1 MGGDTK
7 GSYAAGSSSA
17 SENGAA
23 SGSSPPPPRGPSP
36 QRIIIP
42 VLPSDPNDVIHSLQ
56 YEMPSSMT
64 PEDHVE
70 YAQFQHLS
78 SDLEAHLPAAAAMA
92 HREQGQLANLHRA
105 RMKELEKVWEGSK
118 PHLRKHE
125 KLVKELGSPEAAAA
139 ELVSPTRLSF
149 RAELEQ
155 RPLDKGILEEIY
167 MNLHGKRIER
177 RLKKGVSWE
186 HWITK
191 GDGTAPVFTASRKAQ
206 QTFGMGTQVR
216 LVASA
221 SDVSQFPSSASFTGR
236 RSSTADSGSEKGKG
250 KKPVMVSPLPPEVAF
265 IGRTSSGK
273 SSLINALLN
282 AAVAPYGHLQGTT
295 TQVSFYAIGQAM
307 TLVDCPGYG
316 YYNPLQT
323 PEVEA
328 LNAVRVMR
336 SYLQQGATSKPRRVE
351 KRSPQQ
357 KQKRR
362 RRQGDKK
369 DSSSSPET
377 SARET
382 EDEKR
387 RDPLGGDAGE
397 GNNNKNNINSK
408 EEGAVAEDSLFT
420 PPRVLPFSS
429 VTPLRPVKRVFL
441 CVSSRGLQHM
451 DWAYCDFLES
461 LGVPFSVVLTK
472 TDAAP
477 IRFLARLADY
487 TRCRLVHY
495 RHCKELML
503 TSSLRLA
510 GIDKMQNLISSM
522 ARQTNQSGS
531 ASQFLF
537 QGPVTSSK
545 SGMGHNGVENGEEL
559 DFSSIV

>member
-1 MGGDTK
+1 M
-7 GSYAAGSSSA
+7 SSRFQSAADNRSQPSEEYQPRPSA
-17 SENGAA
+17 AAA
-23 SGSSPPPPRGPSP
+23 SAP
-36 QRIIIP
+36 QRILIP
-42 VLPSDPNDVIHSLQ
+42 VLPSDPEDVIHSLQ
-56 YEMPSSMT
+56 HEMPSSMT

-70 YAQFQHLS
+70 YAQFQHPS
-78 SDLEAHLPAAAAMA
+78 SQLEAHLPAAAAIA
-92 HREQGQLANLHRA
+92 HREQGQRAHLHRA

-125 KLVKELGSPEAAAA
+125 KLVKELGSAEAAAA
-139 ELVSPTRLSF
+139 ELVNPTRLSF

-206 QTFGMGTQVR
+206 QTFGMGTQVK
-216 LVASA
+216 LVGSA
-221 SDVSQFPSSASFTGR
+221 SDASQFPTSAAFSGKRNKISSVGGSDTTNSKLEGK
-236 RSSTADSGSEKGKG
+236 TAKRHVD
-250 KKPVMVSPLPPEVAF
+250 MALPPEVAF
-265 IGRTSSGK
+265 VGRTSSGK

-295 TQVSFYAIGQAM
+295 TSVSFYAIGQAV

-316 YYNPLQT
+316 YYNPFQA

-328 LNAVRVMR
+328 QNAVRVMR
-336 SYLQQGATSKPRRVE
+336 AYLQQGATLRPQ
-351 KRSPQQ
+351 PQQ
-357 KQKRR
+357 RMKRKKQHQLSHRR
-362 RRQGDKK
+362 RREGKGESNTASLVSQQEEKQQGKRREKK
-369 DSSSSPET
+369 EVEEEEMNEDGVSSSELLTAPT
-377 SARET
+377 
-382 EDEKR
+382 
-387 RDPLGGDAGE
+387 
-397 GNNNKNNINSK
+397 
-408 EEGAVAEDSLFT
+408 
-420 PPRVLPFSS
+420 LPFSS
-429 VTPLRPVKRVFL
+429 LTPVRPVKRVFL
-441 CVSSRGLQHM
+441 CVSSRGLQHV

-495 RHCKELML
+495 RYCKELML

-522 ARQTNQSGS
+522 ARQTTHSGT
-531 ASQFLF
+531 ASSFLF
-537 QGPVTSSK
+537 NSSSSSTGK
-545 SGMGHNGVENGEEL
+545 AHNGMEEKL